1 MWLAAPTICRPA
13 RLADMVATITRVL
26 SNSVIDLAARRYIV
40 TRDDLG
46 EDE

>member
-1 MWLAAPTICRPA
+1 MAGCADDMPVGTA
-13 RLADMVATITRVL
+13 GDMVATITHVL